1 MTDTGGTKLEKQ
13 QRLIAIAKK
22 MGFADAE
29 GAWWDHENP
38 EQSLQ
43 AWPEV
48 TESAG
53 LDDPQE
59 VTLGIFLGA
68 EITVVAHEGADG
80 FMETKAYESRVEAD
94 AAIAGRQQTETDG

>member
-1 MTDTGGTKLEKQ
+1 MTDTTGTKLEKQ
-13 QRLIAIAKK
+13 KRLIEIAQE

-80 FMETKAYESRVEAD
+80 FMETKAYETRIDAD
-94 AAIAGRQQTETDG
+94 AAIAARQTPEAGA